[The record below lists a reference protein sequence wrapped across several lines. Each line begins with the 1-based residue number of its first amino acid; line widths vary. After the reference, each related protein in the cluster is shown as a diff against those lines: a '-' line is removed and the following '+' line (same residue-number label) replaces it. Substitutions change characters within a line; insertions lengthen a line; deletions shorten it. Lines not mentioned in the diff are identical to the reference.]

1 VGKWLL
7 PFAGMLVLSATVAW
21 AADQGLVGSHLLAEP
36 VVVATPPAD
45 AVPNLAPTDTVVVL
59 WSINAL
65 GGRISVACVTNKN
78 RVSADVLEIPPEEL
92 VATVANLCIAA
103 NEAVQQPT

>member
-1 VGKWLL
+1 VGQWLL

-21 AADQGLVGSHLLAEP
+21 AADQGLAGSSLMAAP
-36 VVVATPPAD
+36 VVIATPPAE
-45 AVPNLAPTDTVVVL
+45 VGPPLAPNDKVVVL

-92 VATVANLCIAA
+92 VATVAKLCIAA